1 VFKNLL
7 EGKLWINYAM
17 NSTLHFTTKVTAL
30 DFLLNIV
37 DDYFEDEFL
46 AMFSNKIVDDTEIR
60 QVWEVLNK
68 LLNHHALQVST

>member
-1 VFKNLL
+1 
-7 EGKLWINYAM
+7 M

-46 AMFSNKIVDDTEIR
+46 AMFSNKIVDDVEIR